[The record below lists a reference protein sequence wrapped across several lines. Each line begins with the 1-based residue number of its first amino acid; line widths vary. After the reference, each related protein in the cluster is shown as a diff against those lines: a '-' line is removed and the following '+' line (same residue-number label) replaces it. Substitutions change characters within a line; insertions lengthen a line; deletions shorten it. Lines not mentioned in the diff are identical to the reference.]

1 MCRTD
6 SSFLGLLGL
15 GASASIHARQFRCFA
30 LIESSPVP
38 HGRRIREAWIKS
50 DLCVHIFHLYAI
62 KRQLG
67 AFFAI
72 YIYILYQIL
81 RHQLQSL
88 FHQRPESFIAIL
100 ISLILS
106 ITYNL
111 NTITWKKFIQTH
123 LTRLSPLISF
133 NIAKTHNFFCHF
145 L

>member
-67 AFFAI
+67 AFFVI

-81 RHQLQSL
+81 RHQL
-88 FHQRPESFIAIL
+88 
-100 ISLILS
+100 
-106 ITYNL
+106 
-111 NTITWKKFIQTH
+111 
-123 LTRLSPLISF
+123 
-133 NIAKTHNFFCHF
+133 
-145 L
+145 

>member
-15 GASASIHARQFRCFA
+15 GASASIHARQFRCFT

-38 HGRRIREAWIKS
+38 HGRRIREAWTKS

-67 AFFAI
+67 AFFASHI
-72 YIYILYQIL
+72 YTLYQIL

-111 NTITWKKFIQTH
+111 NTITWKEFIQTH

>member
-15 GASASIHARQFRCFA
+15 GVSASIHARQFRCFA

-81 RHQLQSL
+81 RHQL
-88 FHQRPESFIAIL
+88 
-100 ISLILS
+100 
-106 ITYNL
+106 
-111 NTITWKKFIQTH
+111 
-123 LTRLSPLISF
+123 
-133 NIAKTHNFFCHF
+133 
-145 L
+145 